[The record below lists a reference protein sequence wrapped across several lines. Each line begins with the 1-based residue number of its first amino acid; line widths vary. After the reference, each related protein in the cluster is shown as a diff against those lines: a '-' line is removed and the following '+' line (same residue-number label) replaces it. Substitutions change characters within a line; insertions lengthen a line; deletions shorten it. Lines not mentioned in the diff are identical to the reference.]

1 MRIVEPLN
9 KLRIGEIHFM
19 RWMICKP
26 HFGINEN
33 LKGAMLTEK
42 GIEEFWPTM
51 VDRYSSIIQLRS
63 ALVRSGNQKREV
75 LARGS
80 RSGHIAT
87 SACLSHLTF
96 H

>member
-9 KLRIGEIHFM
+9 KLRIGESHFV

-26 HFGINEN
+26 HFGIKEI
-33 LKGAMLTEK
+33 LEGAMLTEK
-42 GIEEFWPTM
+42 RIEKFWPTM

-63 ALVRSGNQKREV
+63 ALVRSGNQKSEV

-80 RSGHIAT
+80 RSGNIAT
-87 SACLSHLTF
+87 STCLSHLTF